1 MNWQRSALPI
11 LSSIILASPCLADYQ
26 AFSEAW
32 QTTRRQL
39 SEQATVA
46 FGKSDWQEARQLYNK
61 ILEHEPRN
69 PMILANLGAIEYQL
83 GDYTAS
89 CYYLESAL
97 AKKADLMSS
106 REMLGMAYHL
116 NKKPLR
122 AVATLA
128 TAVANQPESPRAHNQ
143 LAVVLQAMA
152 WYDGAE
158 KSLLKAIQLDPDYR
172 DAHFNLALIYID
184 RKAPSS
190 KLARKHYETAV
201 ELGATPD
208 KELEERLKRSP

>member
-1 MNWQRSALPI
+1 MELEGASAVAIAVPI
-11 LSSIILASPCLADYQ
+11 AIVRERERRGSVSGRFGDGALSSLLD
-26 AFSEAW
+26 FSGW
-32 QTTRRQL
+32 
-39 SEQATVA
+39 S
-46 FGKSDWQEARQLYNK
+46 W
-61 ILEHEPRN
+61 
-69 PMILANLGAIEYQL
+69 LGAIEYQL

-190 KLARKHYETAV
+190 KLARQHYETAV
-201 ELGATPD
+201 ELGASPD

>member
-1 MNWQRSALPI
+1 
-11 LSSIILASPCLADYQ
+11 
-26 AFSEAW
+26 
-32 QTTRRQL
+32 
-39 SEQATVA
+39 
-46 FGKSDWQEARQLYNK
+46 
-61 ILEHEPRN
+61 
-69 PMILANLGAIEYQL
+69 MILANLGAIEYQL

-97 AKKADLMSS
+97 AKKPELISS

-122 AVATLA
+122 AVAALA
-128 TAVANQPESPRAHNQ
+128 TAVADQPESPRAHNQ

-172 DAHFNLALIYID
+172 DAHFNLALIYVD
-184 RKAPSS
+184 RDVPSLT
-190 KLARKHYETAV
+190 LAGKHYDKAV
-201 ELGATPD
+201 ELGAPPN
-208 KELEERLKRSP
+208 KELEKRLKRSP

>member
-1 MNWQRSALPI
+1 MTWQRGVLSI
-11 LSSIILASPCLADYQ
+11 LISITLASPCLADESTDS
-26 AFSEAW
+26 AAW
-32 QTTRRQL
+32 QAKRRKL

-46 FGKSDWQEARQLYNK
+46 FGKSDWQKARQLYHQ
-61 ILEHEPRN
+61 ILEHEPEN

-89 CYYLESAL
+89 CHYLESAL
-97 AKKADLMSS
+97 SKKADLMSS

-122 AVATLA
+122 AVAALA
-128 TAVANQPESPRAHNQ
+128 TAVADQPESPRAHNQ

-158 KSLLKAIQLDPDYR
+158 KSLLKAIQLDPDYQ

-184 RKAPSS
+184 REVPSL
-190 KLARKHYETAV
+190 KLARQHYEKAV

-208 KELEERLKRSP
+208 QELEKRLKP

>member
-1 MNWQRSALPI
+1 MTWPRGVLPFV
-11 LSSIILASPCLADYQ
+11 SSIILVSSCLADD
-26 AFSEAW
+26 SAW

-39 SEQATVA
+39 SEQATLA
-46 FGKSDWQEARQLYNK
+46 FGKSDWQEARQLYNQ
-61 ILEHEPRN
+61 ILEHEPEN

-89 CYYLESAL
+89 CYYLERAL
-97 AKKADLMSS
+97 AKKPELISS

-122 AVATLA
+122 AVAALA
-128 TAVANQPESPRAHNQ
+128 TAVADQPESPRAHNQ

-158 KSLLKAIQLDPDYR
+158 KSLLKAIQLNPDYR
-172 DAHFNLALIYID
+172 DAHFNLALIYVD
-184 RKAPSS
+184 REVPSLT
-190 KLARKHYETAV
+190 LASKHYDKAV
-201 ELGATPD
+201 ELGAPRD
-208 KELEERLKRSP
+208 EELEKRLKRSP